1 MPVARQPK
9 AIGLF
14 EPSGTSKHQ
23 RDWLLVEL
31 EGGARVNVPALCRVN
46 LLGTVV
52 EGGKTRDRFLIEDF
66 EYRGRTALSTHSAQG
81 SRLIDRPTYSG
92 PALIEWNYGLGK
104 VVVSVPSNA
113 SIDRIEATA
122 ISDKKVPDGTYYLRP
137 KLPMDRADP
146 SDPFPCE
153 RYQNSAAHACHW
165 WLIEWKP
172 ERGFSSLSRSLLM
185 NVPGSFLRCRSDT
198 WSLISALSGDIT
210 KAAPG
215 RNTAGT
221 WKQIDLPDP
230 VGLTIRTER
239 PARAAMTTGSW
250 PSLNRCSPKR
260 RNAGPRLPA
269 AAASLPVRSS
279 HLASR
284 TPQRS
289 RRRRESFACRFGW
302 NAAWQPSHRVTRLA
316 ASSDPP
322 SDRGIR

>member
-1 MPVARQPK
+1 MPVAGQPK

-14 EPSGTSKHQ
+14 EPSGASKHQ

-104 VVVSVPSNA
+104 VEVSVPSNA

-172 ERGFSSLSRSLLM
+172 ERGFSFHAGRGTLGCVTVTDHSKWEAIYNVLS
-185 NVPGSFLRCRSDT
+185 
-198 WSLISALSGDIT
+198 
-210 KAAPG
+210 KA
-215 RNTAGT
+215 RTADSKFAG
-221 WKQIDLPDP
+221 QID
-230 VGLTIRTER
+230 VRGH
-239 PARAAMTTGSW
+239 G
-250 PSLNRCSPKR
+250 
-260 RNAGPRLPA
+260 AGDA
-269 AAASLPVRSS
+269 FV
-279 HLASR
+279 
-284 TPQRS
+284 
-289 RRRRESFACRFGW
+289 
-302 NAAWQPSHRVTRLA
+302 
-316 ASSDPP
+316 
-322 SDRGIR
+322 